1 MKKAIF
7 TVLATITVSAHAL
20 SIDPNHI
27 RSMTY
32 GQCKADPTVRFVAEY
47 YKQKYPSTSIN
58 QILHTLCKDAR

>member
-7 TVLATITVSAHAL
+7 TVLAAISVNAHSL
-20 SIDPNHI
+20 GIDPEYI

-32 GQCKADPTVRFVAEY
+32 GQCKANPTVRFVAEY